1 MAAEIV
7 IHSRKK
13 VIFTNLTQYE
23 LFQEESDLIK
33 AGLYFSI
40 AQDKIRKSE
49 IFTTF
54 EKIHHSF
61 LNNLKS
67 EETKIQIKAHPS
79 HLTNTYF
86 YNYKP
91 SPRILRQHRV
101 LQNFRNAI
109 EEVISDTSKLKTLV
123 KTQPSN
129 AKLHCNTFY
138 VICNKKNFFN
148 EIEYDKLHPSDSAPA
163 RIYGT
168 PKMQKFSSSDSLPK
182 LRPIVSPVG
191 TFNYNFACFLFYILS
206 P

>member
-1 MAAEIV
+1 M
-7 IHSRKK
+7 
-13 VIFTNLTQYE
+13 
-23 LFQEESDLIK
+23 
-33 AGLYFSI
+33 
-40 AQDKIRKSE
+40 
-49 IFTTF
+49 
-54 EKIHHSF
+54 
-61 LNNLKS
+61 
-67 EETKIQIKAHPS
+67 
-79 HLTNTYF
+79 
-86 YNYKP
+86 
-91 SPRILRQHRV
+91 

-148 EIEYDKLHPSDSAPA
+148 EIEYDKLHTSDSAPA

-168 PKMQKFSSSDSLPK
+168 PKMHKFSSSDSLPK

>member
-7 IHSRKK
+7 IHSRK
-13 VIFTNLTQYE
+13 IFTNLTQYE

-109 EEVISDTSKLKTLV
+109 EEVISETSKLKTLV
-123 KTQPSN
+123 
-129 AKLHCNTFY
+129 
-138 VICNKKNFFN
+138 
-148 EIEYDKLHPSDSAPA
+148 
-163 RIYGT
+163 
-168 PKMQKFSSSDSLPK
+168 
-182 LRPIVSPVG
+182 
-191 TFNYNFACFLFYILS
+191 
-206 P
+206 